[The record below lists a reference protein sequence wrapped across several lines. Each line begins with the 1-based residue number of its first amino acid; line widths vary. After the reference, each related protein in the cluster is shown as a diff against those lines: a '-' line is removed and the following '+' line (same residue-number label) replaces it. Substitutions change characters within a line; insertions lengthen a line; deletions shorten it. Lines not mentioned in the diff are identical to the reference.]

1 MIPTPFPLC
10 DASICRSTDKI
21 KTCRSI
27 LLLIILNQNKQLPP
41 NYNVVSNKVFTHSL
55 GLKLWYISV
64 LRVSINLKNTIKGC
78 AWFDNS
84 MNKNITLYLAYIDF
98 TFDHICQR
106 HDCKNFVIYKK
117 SELLSMTH
125 YIWVKYWTHY
135 KTSFFWAKIR
145 YF

>member
-1 MIPTPFPLC
+1 MIPTPFPLF
-10 DASICRSTDKI
+10 DVSICRSTDKI
-21 KTCRSI
+21 KTCRRI

-41 NYNVVSNKVFTHSL
+41 NYNVVSNKVFTHFL
-55 GLKLWYISV
+55 CLKSWYISV
-64 LRVSINLKNTIKGC
+64 LSINLRNTIKGC

-125 YIWVKYWTHY
+125 YIWVQYWTHY
-135 KTSFFWAKIR
+135 KTSFFWAKNR

>member
-10 DASICRSTDKI
+10 YESICRSTDKI
-21 KTCRSI
+21 KTCRRI

-64 LRVSINLKNTIKGC
+64 LSINLKNTIKGC

-135 KTSFFWAKIR
+135 KTSFFWAKNR

>member
-10 DASICRSTDKI
+10 DVSICRSTDKI
-21 KTCRSI
+21 KTCRRI

-41 NYNVVSNKVFTHSL
+41 NYNVVSNKVFTHFL
-55 GLKLWYISV
+55 CLKLWYISV
-64 LRVSINLKNTIKGC
+64 LSINLRNTIKGC

-98 TFDHICQR
+98 TFDRICQLR
-106 HDCKNFVIYKK
+106 DYKNFVIYKK

-125 YIWVKYWTHY
+125 YIWVQKWTYY
-135 KTSFFWAKIR
+135 KTSFLWAKNR
-145 YF
+145 KL

>member
-10 DASICRSTDKI
+10 YESICRSTDKI
-21 KTCRSI
+21 KTCRRI

-41 NYNVVSNKVFTHSL
+41 NYNVVSNKVFTHFL
-55 GLKLWYISV
+55 CLKLWYISV
-64 LRVSINLKNTIKGC
+64 LSINLKNTIKGC

-84 MNKNITLYLAYIDF
+84 MNKTITLYLADF

-125 YIWVKYWTHY
+125 YIWVQKWTYY
-135 KTSFFWAKIR
+135 KTSFLWAKNR
-145 YF
+145 KL

>member
-10 DASICRSTDKI
+10 DVSICRSTDKI

-41 NYNVVSNKVFTHSL
+41 NYNVVSNKVFTHFL
-55 GLKLWYISV
+55 CLKLWYISV
-64 LRVSINLKNTIKGC
+64 LSINLRNTIKGC

-135 KTSFFWAKIR
+135 KTSFFWAKN
-145 YF
+145 

>member
-1 MIPTPFPLC
+1 MIPTPFPLF
-10 DASICRSTDKI
+10 DVSIYRSTDKI

-41 NYNVVSNKVFTHSL
+41 NYNVVSNKVFTYFL
-55 GLKLWYISV
+55 CLKLWYISV
-64 LRVSINLKNTIKGC
+64 LSINLKNTIKGC

-125 YIWVKYWTHY
+125 YIWVQKWPYY
-135 KTSFFWAKIR
+135 KTSFLWAKNR
-145 YF
+145 KL

>member
-10 DASICRSTDKI
+10 QVSICRSTDKI

-41 NYNVVSNKVFTHSL
+41 NYNVVSNKVFTHFL
-55 GLKLWYISV
+55 CLKSWYISV
-64 LRVSINLKNTIKGC
+64 LSINLRNTIKGC

-125 YIWVKYWTHY
+125 YIGVKYWTHY
-135 KTSFFWAKIR
+135 KTSFFWAKNR

>member
-1 MIPTPFPLC
+1 MIPTPFPLF
-10 DASICRSTDKI
+10 DVSICRSTDKI
-21 KTCRSI
+21 KTCRRI

-41 NYNVVSNKVFTHSL
+41 NYNVVSNKVFTHFL
-55 GLKLWYISV
+55 CLKLWYISV
-64 LRVSINLKNTIKGC
+64 LSINLRNTIKGC

-125 YIWVKYWTHY
+125 YIWVKYWTYH

>member
-1 MIPTPFPLC
+1 MKPTPFPLC
-10 DASICRSTDKI
+10 DVSICRSTDKI

-41 NYNVVSNKVFTHSL
+41 NYNVVSNKVFTHFL
-55 GLKLWYISV
+55 CLKLWYISV
-64 LRVSINLKNTIKGC
+64 LSINLRNTIKGC

-135 KTSFFWAKIR
+135 KTSFFWAKN
-145 YF
+145 

>member
-10 DASICRSTDKI
+10 DVSICRSTDKI
-21 KTCRSI
+21 KTCRRI

-64 LRVSINLKNTIKGC
+64 LSINLKNTIKGC

-98 TFDHICQR
+98 PFDHICQR

>member
-1 MIPTPFPLC
+1 MIPTPFPLF
-10 DASICRSTDKI
+10 DVSICRSTDKI
-21 KTCRSI
+21 KTCRRI

-41 NYNVVSNKVFTHSL
+41 NYNVVSNKVFTHFL
-55 GLKLWYISV
+55 CLKLWYISV
-64 LRVSINLKNTIKGC
+64 LSINLKNTIKGC

-98 TFDHICQR
+98 TFDHICQH

-125 YIWVKYWTHY
+125 YIWVQKWTYY
-135 KTSFFWAKIR
+135 KTSFLWAKNR
-145 YF
+145 KL

>member
-10 DASICRSTDKI
+10 YESICRSTDKI
-21 KTCRSI
+21 KTCRRI

-41 NYNVVSNKVFTHSL
+41 NYNVVSNKVFTHFL
-55 GLKLWYISV
+55 CLKLWYISV
-64 LRVSINLKNTIKGC
+64 LSINLRNTIKGC

-125 YIWVKYWTHY
+125 YIWVQKWTYY
-135 KTSFFWAKIR
+135 KTSFLWAKNR
-145 YF
+145 KL

>member
-10 DASICRSTDKI
+10 DVSICRSTDKI

-64 LRVSINLKNTIKGC
+64 LSINLKNTIKGC

-98 TFDHICQR
+98 TFDHICQC

-125 YIWVKYWTHY
+125 YIWVQYWIHY
-135 KTSFFWAKIR
+135 KTGFLWAKKR
-145 YF
+145 QL

>member
-1 MIPTPFPLC
+1 MIPTPFPLF
-10 DASICRSTDKI
+10 DVSICRSTDKI
-21 KTCRSI
+21 KTCRRI

-55 GLKLWYISV
+55 GLKLWYISG
-64 LRVSINLKNTIKGC
+64 LSINLKNTIKGC

-98 TFDHICQR
+98 TFDRICQLR
-106 HDCKNFVIYKK
+106 DYKNFVIYKK

-125 YIWVKYWTHY
+125 YIWVQKWTYY
-135 KTSFFWAKIR
+135 KTSFLWAKNR
-145 YF
+145 KL

>member
-10 DASICRSTDKI
+10 DVSICRSTDKI

-64 LRVSINLKNTIKGC
+64 LSINLKNTIKGC
-78 AWFDNS
+78 AWFDNC

-125 YIWVKYWTHY
+125 YIWVQKWPYY
-135 KTSFFWAKIR
+135 KTSFLWAKNR
-145 YF
+145 KL